1 MGSCHLNRILFR
13 EPPAS
18 GRGDFRGSAFT
29 PPFSK
34 GAAKSPIFHRAGG
47 VCAGGPQEE
56 ERLEAVNVKECFFF
70 FFFFFFL
77 PGSSLGF
84 SLLFPGFYLS
94 IYLAIERCYP

>member
-34 GAAKSPIFHRAGG
+34 GAAKSPIFLRAGG
-47 VCAGGPQEE
+47 ECARGPQEE
-56 ERLEAVNVKECFFF
+56 ERLEAVNVKDCFFF
-70 FFFFFFL
+70 FFLFLLPPGFQFGFFSPL
-77 PGSSLGF
+77 PR
-84 SLLFPGFYLS
+84 LLF
-94 IYLAIERCYP
+94 IYLFSN